1 MLELYHGPTIP
12 PARPCRL
19 WPRDYDYDDD
29 NDDDDDDCIKDENND
44 FDEDGEIMC
53 THWMVLCTHSPL
65 AQSVT
70 SLQLTVCHMTSHI
83 MMMMMILTHRFCWLF
98 STLCL
103 KLLFLSNLGSV
114 IVYAC
119 QSQTDWLKTFWNLTD
134 LTLADWDTQSS
145 WLLCWEICNIGN
157 ICTICKMCKIWK

>member
-19 WPRDYDYDDD
+19 WPRDYDDDD
-29 NDDDDDDCIKDENND
+29 DDDGDDDDCIKDENND

-83 MMMMMILTHRFCWLF
+83 MMMMMMMILTHCYSVLDA
-98 STLCL
+98 
-103 KLLFLSNLGSV
+103 LSC
-114 IVYAC
+114 YFY
-119 QSQTDWLKTFWNLTD
+119 QT
-134 LTLADWDTQSS
+134 QVRS
-145 WLLCWEICNIGN
+145 
-157 ICTICKMCKIWK
+157 